1 MRHLTDG
8 EIRTYLDGE
17 SSSSAHVFSRKSSG
31 SLLIVS
37 RAPGNSF
44 YDCQHG
50 GQTVICLDTIA
61 NGSAGFL
68 SEALVP
74 GLRHY
79 RQKRRV

>member
-17 SSSSAHVFSRKSSG
+17 SSSSAHDLAENHLADCSLCRERREKS
-31 SLLIVS
+31 I
-37 RAPGNSF
+37 

-50 GQTVICLDTIA
+50 GQTVICPDTIA

-68 SEALVP
+68 
-74 GLRHY
+74 
-79 RQKRRV
+79 